1 MLCLVD
7 SLVVLVVS
15 LCVSMFEYFVG
26 NLHKIGIFVHR
37 NILCFDV

>member
-15 LCVSMFEYFVG
+15 LCFSMFEYFVG
-26 NLHKIGIFVHR
+26 NMHKIGIFVYR